1 MPPKGA
7 VEHDQESEL
16 MNPSRN
22 DPSRI
27 MNRVTEI
34 VTPPAYNG
42 ASGIDSDSVRI
53 VWLRLLW
60 SERRFL
66 LRAGVSG
73 LVLSLL
79 VAFVIPV
86 RYESEARLMPPDQ
99 QGGLAMLAALAS
111 KGGGSDSGSSSSSD
125 GGFSGG
131 LGRIATDFLGLKTSG
146 ALLVDILHGPT
157 VQDSLVQKFD
167 LRSRYHA
174 RYWQS
179 ARTAL
184 DNHTTIKEDR
194 KSGIISV
201 AVSDRDPRMAQDM
214 AKAYVE
220 ALNTLLAEVSTSSA
234 RRERIFLEDRL
245 KTVKANLDAAS
256 QQFSSF
262 ASKTGALDV
271 PSQTKAMVESE
282 ATLEGQLVAAESE
295 LQGLEQIYTDNNIRV
310 RTLRA
315 RIAELKQQVEN
326 FSGNNGDPSQQSH
339 IVGDLPSLRKLP
351 LVGVSWTNLYR
362 ETKIQEAVYEMLIQE
377 YELAKIQEAREIPTV
392 NVLDAPLFPEKI
404 SFPPRMLI
412 TVLGGFLSFLFAATF
427 VISAAMWKQSES
439 PEKQLATEIWRQ
451 ISAENTKSRAKL
463 QHVWTRFGSHNGRH

>member
-1 MPPKGA
+1 
-7 VEHDQESEL
+7 
-16 MNPSRN
+16 
-22 DPSRI
+22 

-34 VTPPAYNG
+34 VTPAAYNG
-42 ASGIDSDSVRI
+42 ASDMESESVRI

-66 LRAGVSG
+66 LRAGAAG

-79 VAFVIPV
+79 VALVLPV
-86 RYESEARLMPPDQ
+86 RYESQARLMPPEQ
-99 QGGLAMLAALAS
+99 QGGSGLAMLAALAS
-111 KGGGSDSGSSSSSD
+111 KGGGSDSSSSSMSD

-131 LGRIATDFLGLKTSG
+131 LGRIATDVLGLKTSG
-146 ALLVDILHGPT
+146 ALLVDILRGPT
-157 VQDSLVQKFD
+157 VQNSLVQKFD

-174 RYWQS
+174 RYWQT
-179 ARTAL
+179 ARKVL
-184 DNHTTIKEDR
+184 DDHTTIKEER

-201 AVSDRDPRMAQDM
+201 AVSDRDPRMAQEM

-234 RRERIFLEDRL
+234 RRERVFLEERL
-245 KTVKANLDAAS
+245 KTVKASLDAAS
-256 QQFSSF
+256 QEFSNF

-282 ATLEGQLVAAESE
+282 ATLQGQLVAAESE
-295 LQGLEQIYTDNNIRV
+295 LQGLEQIYTENNIRV

-315 RIAELKQQVEN
+315 RIRELKQQVEN
-326 FSGNNGDPSQQSH
+326 FSGSNGDPSQRSQ
-339 IVGDLPSLRKLP
+339 IAGDLPSLRKLP
-351 LVGVSWTNLYR
+351 LVGVSWANLYR

-377 YELAKIQEAREIPTV
+377 YELAKIQEAKEIPTV
-392 NVLDAPLFPEKI
+392 NLVDAPLLPEKI
-404 SFPPRMLI
+404 SFPPRALI
-412 TVLGGFLSFLFAATF
+412 TALGGFLSFLFAAAF

-451 ISAENTKSRAKL
+451 ISAENTKSRARL
-463 QHVWTRFGSHNGRH
+463 QHVWSRFGSHNGRH